1 MANRAHI
8 LRHNRMAILPAIAS
22 PDSETTQWEMPP
34 GAGQT
39 LPPHSSRPPLRGG
52 TNRTLLAAAGGVG
65 VLLVAAVIGL
75 VLFRASFDGKIYD
88 NTYVRDVNIGGL
100 TPTAAKAE
108 LAQTLTPYLTGTVA
122 LSYADKRWT
131 PTYADL
137 GMRLD
142 LDQSVTEAYASG
154 RSGGPIGTMWRAY
167 QLRAGAKAFIPL
179 YVRVDNTA
187 LDGYLDGLTREIG
200 TPPKDATIA
209 VKGKEI
215 VTTPG
220 ADGIKLDRTLVR
232 QQLVDGVANLRTTA
246 LTLPVTFAPPTIS
259 TEQAEQAKAKA
270 DALVGAPLALTF
282 EGRAFPLTQDD
293 LIGAL
298 RFDETLTPRIDTAV
312 FSPKVE
318 NIAKQVLQE
327 PQDAVIGW
335 DNRLVVRQPAKNGQ
349 RLNVDETMARLAAW
363 KGDVREIALP
373 VEVAKP
379 RIPDDVGALGITTRL
394 ARGVSNFTGSD
405 AARASN
411 IATAAKYL
419 DNTIVAPG
427 ETFSFLDAIGAITVE
442 RGYKDGYVILAEQ
455 TVPGIGGGVCQVS
468 TTMFRAIMY
477 SGLPVVERNPHA
489 YLIRFYE
496 QGGYPVGLEAAVF
509 SPAVDLKFEN
519 VTGKY
524 LLIKTAIDNGNLAI
538 SIYGPE
544 VDYKVEI
551 SDPVVKNKK
560 DSPPD
565 EYEVDPK
572 LPPGSKRQVE
582 IAKVGEDVSIT
593 RTVRDSSGAILRQ
606 GTFNTRYQP
615 WPNKFLVSRD
625 MLPGN
630 APKTTSVPNNPTAP
644 AKATITTT
652 PTATLPKPQATP
664 TAAKPVATVAPTKKP

>member
-1 MANRAHI
+1 MADGARI
-8 LRHNRMAILPAIAS
+8 LRHNRMALLPASAP
-22 PDSETTQWEMPP
+22 PDAATAQWVMPRAAEP
-34 GAGQT
+34 VGG
-39 LPPHSSRPPLRGG
+39 PPRRGG
-52 TNRTLLAAAGGVG
+52 GRGRLRAAAGGVG
-65 VLLVAAVIGL
+65 VLLVAAVIGF
-75 VLFRASFDGKIYD
+75 VLSRAVFDGKIYD

-100 TPTAAKAE
+100 TPPAAKAE
-108 LAQTLTPYLTGTVA
+108 LAQALAPSLTSTVT

-137 GMRLD
+137 GVRFD
-142 LDQSVTEAYASG
+142 LDQTVAEAYASG
-154 RSGGPIGTMWRAY
+154 RSGGPLGTLWRAY
-167 QLRAGAKAFIPL
+167 QMRAGAKAYIPL
-179 YVRVDNTA
+179 YVRVESGA
-187 LDGYLDGLTREIG
+187 LDGYLDGLMRAIG

-209 VKGKEI
+209 VKGTEI

-220 ADGIKLDRTLVR
+220 ADGVTLDRTLVR
-232 QQLVDGVANLRTTA
+232 QQLLDGVANLRATA
-246 LTLPVTFAPPTIS
+246 LALPVTVAPPAIS
-259 TEQAEQAKAKA
+259 TVQVEQAKAKA

-282 EGRAFPLTQDD
+282 EGRAFPLTRDD

-298 RFDETLTPRIDTAV
+298 RFDAALAPRLDTTVLA
-312 FSPKVE
+312 PKVDG
-318 NIAKQVLQE
+318 IATQVQQE

-335 DNRLVVRQPAKNGQ
+335 DGQLVVRQPAKNGQ
-349 RLNVDETMARLAAW
+349 RLNVEETMTRLAAW

-379 RIPDDVGALGITTRL
+379 RIPDDVSALGITTRL

-405 AARASN
+405 AARANN
-411 IATAAKYL
+411 IAVAARYL

-427 ETFSFLDAIGAITVE
+427 ETFSFLDSIGAITRE
-442 RGYKDGYVILAEQ
+442 RGYKEGYVILAEQ

-544 VDYKVEI
+544 TGYNVEI
-551 SDPVVKNKK
+551 GDPVVRNKK

-565 EYEVDPK
+565 EYEVDPT

-582 IAKVGEDVSIT
+582 VAKVGEDVSIT
-593 RTVRDSSGAILRQ
+593 RTVRDASGNILRQ

-644 AKATITTT
+644 AKTATAT
-652 PTATLPKPQATP
+652 PTAALPKPQATP
-664 TAAKPVATVAPTKKP
+664 TAPKLVATVAPTKKP